1 MPEVDGAGKEAEETR
16 VEDGHLEDGLDET
29 EETLK
34 AGYERVLAAVEVI
47 MAARRYSPASVPN
60 RMNCSSIKAIVPF
73 CPAPYSHIGVDMCIG
88 PPEKAVFVV

>member
-1 MPEVDGAGKEAEETR
+1 VDSAGKEAEETW

-47 MAARRYSPASVPN
+47 MPARHLLTRIGAKPN
-60 RMNCSSIKAIVPF
+60 ELF
-73 CPAPYSHIGVDMCIG
+73 
-88 PPEKAVFVV
+88 